1 MAKLSQQIEAKKQP
15 ERPTRTERVF
25 AQEQFRKKQQEKREF
40 EEAKKEIE
48 SATYDNYR
56 DVYFKI
62 KPKYRQSFISP
73 EELEQTEGYKR
84 YQSEKRA
91 REKINYIIS
100 KASKVDRGKPFV
112 FWGDSS
118 SDIALVR
125 LYREG
130 IGTGTKQ
137 ERRARFL
144 KQQFPEV
151 EAGEINQIVNQGT
164 VTDFGVSQKVYGLDV
179 GETVTFTTK
188 DQKTGEIKRVETYK
202 RTSPTQI
209 QKGLITE
216 KDIAKAQKEA
226 QEKAYQDFLEQD
238 KKKPLYFDFEQVER
252 PSSTF
257 ARRETIS
264 DQPRVD
270 FIPIQ
275 PDQPQSSNKAFSTI
289 KKYWDKIPEIPF
301 YLNFGGGGLT
311 PTPSLSVF
319 KTDNSINLKEK
330 KAEFQDYLSEKQQE
344 QFEKEITRTGLK
356 EDVDTTFQEEYQ
368 TRFER
373 KYMKDLIFGEID
385 FEKAQEEFE
394 QSDEAKI
401 IGKKYQKAIE
411 QGRAGQ
417 FTKEGFAI
425 SGLGLAKTGV
435 TLVPTTVKG
444 AVAEGVLIYTGAK
457 VLKAIPPVVTNIGT
471 AGIGTLGTF
480 QAFSPTSSPEAKA
493 GGVITAGV
501 SFGILGVQGVQY
513 LRRPTIRTESIAIK
527 QSIDPKLQRGFVTK
541 TGTRSVTDLAGKTTI
556 TDYYKANKLTE
567 QIVYG
572 RRTIVSTKFRDLLNI
587 KPVYQGIPY
596 QQRGTTYVLQGL
608 RGTTTFTTP
617 SGYQK
622 ALRLLEKRLGFTSS
636 QARATLRYYQPKQI
650 FSQYSADIVV
660 KYGDLYKQPSITIKG
675 ARDITQPS
683 TIIDDALGIK
693 TRGAS
698 AVREYIRGRGT
709 VVGSVKGR
717 TLYQTTFDIEKAFL
731 TPQGRAFQKLT
742 QAGKTT
748 KQFQQLTSVADKG
761 DEVLR
766 LEVRQRLGSI
776 SKDFPYSVFDEKTL
790 AKQVIPRGKYSFGQS
805 ESAVFKRQVPR
816 VDVDL
821 REIYGINIKEDVIK
835 RATKT
840 SNVDKLQDPKYLK
853 EVIKSLKN
861 VYGDKQLKSFGA
873 NLPKTKSV
881 AGAGGT
887 SAVQEIRTTTQLKTT
902 FNPVQAIKNQI
913 KNIVKVGQKSTSLSS
928 LGLASA
934 SASAS
939 AQRSAQVPQLKT
951 SNLLKNLIKQ
961 DYGLKTSQTPVTRQ
975 AQLLS
980 TVQALKLDQ
989 GLLNQPALITPTV
1002 TQPRFDFTPPTTPTL
1017 PFLFPSARGRGRT
1030 KRKSRQVQDL
1040 SYLPD
1045 FTARALG
1052 LQAESISEKQAKK
1065 KLKQILTGL
1074 EIRRPVKVR
1083 F

>member
-15 ERPTRTERVF
+15 ERPTRTDRVF
-25 AQEQFRKKQQEKREF
+25 AQEEFRKQQQEKREF

-48 SATYDNYR
+48 SANYDNYR
-56 DVYFKI
+56 DIYFKI
-62 KPKYRQSFISP
+62 KPKYRKSFISP

-84 YQSEKRA
+84 YQ
-91 REKINYIIS
+91 REQQAKAKINYIIS

-118 SDIALVR
+118 SDIELVNA
-125 LYREG
+125 YREG
-130 IGTGTKQ
+130 IGKGTRQ

-144 KQQFPEV
+144 KQQFPEI
-151 EAGEINQIVNQGT
+151 EAGKINQIVNEGT
-164 VTDFGVSQKVYGLDV
+164 VTNFGVSQKVYGLDV

-188 DQKTGEIKRVETYK
+188 DQKTGDVKRFETFT
-202 RTSPTQI
+202 RTSPSQI
-209 QKGLITE
+209 KRGIVTE

-226 QEKAYQDFLEQD
+226 QEKAYQEFLEENKQ
-238 KKKPLYFDFEQVER
+238 KPLYFDFKEVER
-252 PSSTF
+252 SSSTF

-264 DQPRVD
+264 NQPRVD

-275 PDQPQSSNKAFSTI
+275 ADTKKNNTERKNIIQRASNLIFDKSGDIKLNLFVGAGGSVNVRDITDPLKDTLDKATQS
-289 KKYWDKIPEIPF
+289 
-301 YLNFGGGGLT
+301 
-311 PTPSLSVF
+311 
-319 KTDNSINLKEK
+319 
-330 KAEFQDYLSEKQQE
+330 

-356 EDVDTTFQEEYQ
+356 EDVDSTFQEEYQ

-373 KYMKDLIFGEID
+373 KYMKDMIFGNID
-385 FEKAQEEFE
+385 FETAQEQFE
-394 QSDEAKI
+394 QSDEANI

-411 QGRAGQ
+411 KGRAGQ
-417 FTKEGFAI
+417 FTKEGFIIA
-425 SGLGLAKTGV
+425 SLGLAKTGV
-435 TLVPTTVKG
+435 SLIPETYGELAT
-444 AVAEGVLIYTGAK
+444 EGVVIYTGSK
-457 VLKAIPPVVTNIGT
+457 LLKAIPPVVTNIGT
-471 AGIGTLGTF
+471 TTIGSIGTF

-513 LRRPTIRTESIAIK
+513 LRRPTISTENIVIK
-527 QSIDPKLQRGFVTK
+527 QAIDPKLQRGFVTK

-567 QIVYG
+567 QIAYG
-572 RRTIVSTKFRDLLNI
+572 RRTIVSTKFRDLLKL

-596 QQRGTTYVLQGL
+596 QQRGTTYALRGL
-608 RGTTTFTTP
+608 RSTTTFTTP

-698 AVREYIRGRGT
+698 AVREYIRGKGT

-731 TPQGRAFQKLT
+731 TPQGRAFQKLS

-816 VDVDL
+816 VNVDL

-835 RATKT
+835 KATKT
-840 SNVDKLQDPKYLK
+840 SNVNKLQDPKYLK
-853 EVIKSLKN
+853 EVIKSLKK

-1002 TQPRFDFTPPTTPTL
+1002 TQPKFDFTPPTTPTL

-1030 KRKSRQVQDL
+1030 KRKSKQVQDL